1 MPKKSLV
8 NQFEGLFPDAVIP
21 EPKPEPAL
29 GESRP
34 PESPMG
40 PSAVEPM
47 VAETPA
53 PEVASAVEAP
63 LEVAAGPEDR
73 LPAAEP
79 KSGSERVSPRAELS
93 ESLKG
98 IEKWLAVPVADE
110 ELARRGRLLGILTLV
125 VVAVIVAVLLV
136 FVVVGLSSGSWD
148 ALFRASAVSLV
159 TLVGVLVGWALV
171 RRGRVMTG
179 IWFFL
184 GVQFLIIALAVAVFD
199 GYQSPAQLS
208 FIVSILVA
216 GMLLGPRAALE
227 YGGLVTLVMLLLL
240 TLEQTGLYKPPF
252 VLPNEQRVSLYFG
265 IGLVMFGAISGLAYL
280 AFHSLEQAHERTKG
294 LVRQL
299 EILRATLEQRVADRT
314 RELNRRA
321 TQLQA
326 AAKVSHAASSV
337 LEPEALIRQAVN
349 VIGDRFDYYY
359 VGLFLLDP
367 SGLWAVLKAGSGQA
381 GREMLAQGH
390 KLEVGGN
397 SMIGW
402 CTAHSQARIA
412 LDVGEEAIRFDN
424 PLLPETRSEMA
435 LPLISRGRVIGALTV
450 QGVEPQAFSDE
461 DISVLQTMSD
471 QVANAIENARLLQET
486 ERLARR
492 NQLISEVS
500 GKLHGALDLE
510 GVLQTTVRELGLAL
524 GASEA
529 VIRLGTADQARADAR
544 PGVSVHVPPPGAPS
558 PARGGEEG

>member
-1 MPKKSLV
+1 
-8 NQFEGLFPDAVIP
+8 
-21 EPKPEPAL
+21 
-29 GESRP
+29 
-34 PESPMG
+34 
-40 PSAVEPM
+40 
-47 VAETPA
+47 
-53 PEVASAVEAP
+53 
-63 LEVAAGPEDR
+63 
-73 LPAAEP
+73 
-79 KSGSERVSPRAELS
+79 
-93 ESLKG
+93 
-98 IEKWLAVPVADE
+98 
-110 ELARRGRLLGILTLV
+110 LLGILTLV
-125 VVAVIVAVLLV
+125 VVAIIVAVLLV

-148 ALFRASAVSLV
+148 DFFRAIAVSLII
-159 TLVGVLVGWALV
+159 LVGVLVAWSLV

-184 GVQFLIIALAVAVFD
+184 GVQFLTIALAVAVFD

-208 FIVSILVA
+208 FIVSILIA
-216 GMLLGPRAALE
+216 GMLLGPKAALE

-326 AAKVSHAASSV
+326 AAKVSHAATSV
-337 LEPEALIRQAVN
+337 LEPEGLVRQAVN
-349 VIGDRFDYYY
+349 VIHDRFDYYY

-367 SGLWAVLKAGSGQA
+367 FGRWAVLKAGTGQA

-450 QGVEPQAFSDE
+450 QDVKPRAFSDG
-461 DISVLQTMSD
+461 DISVLQTMAD
-471 QVANAIENARLLQET
+471 QVANAIENTRLLQET

-492 NQLISEVS
+492 NQLISKVS
-500 GKLHGALDLE
+500 DKLRGALDLE

-529 VIRLGTADQARADAR
+529 VIRLGTPAPPARASGD
-544 PGVSVHVPPPGAPS
+544 GHGE
-558 PARGGEEG
+558 GEEVNA